1 MDGEPSR
8 SLATSEDDADF
19 EEDDDMVPDIIN
31 EDANA
36 YAANIQLQNGLI
48 GDHSDLE
55 DDREG
60 PEGEEDMLTDE
71 DADGEE
77 DDEMLDGPDNMDHTE
92 EEEADE
98 NRELGEG
105 DEDDDDAEG
114 VGAVK
119 IQPGL
124 EDDDDEDAESGSDS
138 DSSVEIEQDDES
150 KGSSDVEEET
160 RWQSNGE
167 GEEEE
172 EEHVNPNRCMYV
184 SLLFLNLQSSTYSQ
198 LLRFCEQDEDD
209 DPSEEFELY
218 LACEMC
224 GDNGKLTQYL

>member
-1 MDGEPSR
+1 MAGAAAAAAVLMDGDPTR

-19 EEDDDMVPDIIN
+19 EEDDDMIPDIIN

-36 YAANIQLQNGLI
+36 YAANIQLQNGLME
-48 GDHSDLE
+48 DHSDMGG
-55 DDREG
+55 DGEG
-60 PEGEEDMLTDE
+60 PEGEEEMLTDE

-77 DDEMLDGPDNMDHTE
+77 DDEILDEPENLEHTE
-92 EEEADE
+92 EEEIDE
-98 NRELGEG
+98 NLEPGEEE
-105 DEDDDDAEG
+105 DDDDDAEG

-138 DSSVEIEQDDES
+138 DSSAELEEDDDES
-150 KGSSDVEEET
+150 KDSSDVEEET
-160 RWQSNGE
+160 RWQSNGEE

-184 SLLFLNLQSSTYSQ
+184 FLFTPNVYLTDILPDFASRMKMTIQVKNSS
-198 LLRFCEQDEDD
+198 FI
-209 DPSEEFELY
+209 
-218 LACEMC
+218 
-224 GDNGKLTQYL
+224 